1 MDSCPNE
8 LKPYE
13 TAHDIEMNRKDIENW
28 QLGRYIVDSI
38 GSVFSDKHKYPKEPM
53 FQSKNT
59 FKDNRY
65 KESQE
70 EVAIFEMKQRIEF
83 LEQQGLPESPM

>member
-1 MDSCPNE
+1 MESCPND

-13 TAHDIEMNRKDIENW
+13 IAHDIETNRKDMENW

-38 GSVFSDKHKYPKEPM
+38 GSVFSTGHKYPKEPM
-53 FQSKNT
+53 FQIGND
-59 FKDNRY
+59 FYENEY

-70 EVAIFEMKQRIEF
+70 EVAIFEMKQRIKF
-83 LEQQGLPESPM
+83 LEKQGLPESPI